1 MANLLCKHVYKAG
14 GKYSCPDCNQP
25 THNINWNKEDEYYRK
40 WKIENPNI
48 THEGWWSI

>member
-1 MANLLCKHVYKAG
+1 MANLLCKHVYKAE

-25 THNINWNKEDEYYRK
+25 THDINWNKEDEYYRK

>member
-25 THNINWNKEDEYYRK
+25 AHDINWNKEDKYYRK